1 MFVNKVTINSARA
14 LLFQWK
20 NQRTIKQK
28 KESWGKKVKTS
39 GLKKLVIGAASL
51 LLLSACGSNGATKD
65 SETAKSSAS
74 SSETEVASGA
84 SEQEYTDPSELKDQ
98 YDIVIVGAGGAGMAA
113 ALSAKEAGMNPVI
126 LEKMPIAGG
135 NTLKSSG
142 GMNASETKFQKEQG
156 IEDSNQQ
163 FFDDTLKGGKGT
175 NDQELL
181 HYLVDNSA
189 SAIDWLDGM
198 GITLDNI
205 SYSGG
210 ASVKRIHRP
219 HDGSAVGTYLVDG
232 LLRNIHEKEIPLFV
246 NADVKKINEKDGKVT
261 GVSVKIGDEEKTI
274 NGNAVVVTTGG
285 FGSNKEMI
293 EKYRP
298 DLKGY
303 VSTTSEGS
311 TGDGIKMIE
320 SLGGATVDMD
330 QIQVHPTVV
339 QDTGMLVSE
348 TVRGEGAIL
357 VNQQGERF
365 YNELETRDNVSAAI
379 TALPE
384 SYAYLIFDDALAGRA
399 KQVDFYKEQGVVVE
413 ADTIEALA
421 KKIDMDADTLAK
433 TLDTWNQSI
442 KDKKDEAF
450 GRETAMDY
458 DLTTGPYYAIKIA
471 PGIHHTMGG
480 VKINTN
486 TQVLKKDGSVIDG
499 LYAAGE
505 VTGGIHGQN
514 RIGGNAVADIMV
526 FGRQAGVQ
534 ASEYAKK

>member
-1 MFVNKVTINSARA
+1 M
-14 LLFQWK
+14 
-20 NQRTIKQK
+20 K
-28 KESWGKKVKTS
+28 KS
-39 GLKKLVIGAASL
+39 GWSKWVIGAASL
-51 LLLSACGSNGATKD
+51 LLLSACGADGGTK
-65 SETAKSSAS
+65 AS
-74 SSETEVASGA
+74 SSAASSSSESEVTSGA
-84 SEQEYTDPSELKDQ
+84 SQQEYTDPAELKDQ

-113 ALSAKEAGMNPVI
+113 ALSAKDAGMNPVI

-142 GMNASETKFQKEQG
+142 GMNASETKFQEAQG
-156 IEDSNQQ
+156 IEDSNEL
-163 FFDDTLKGGKGT
+163 FFEDTLKGGKGT

-189 SAIDWLDGM
+189 SAIDWLDSM

-232 LLRNIHEKEIPLFV
+232 LLRNIHEQEIPLFV
-246 NADVKKINEKDGKVT
+246 NADVTKINETDGKVT
-261 GVSVKIGDEEKTI
+261 GVNVKINGEEKEI
-274 NGNAVVVTTGG
+274 AGDAVVVTTGG
-285 FGSNKEMI
+285 FGSNKELI

-320 SLGGATVDMD
+320 ELGGATVDMD

-339 QDTGMLVSE
+339 QDTGMLISE

-379 TALPE
+379 TDLPE
-384 SYAYLIFDDALAGRA
+384 SYAYLIFDNALAGRA
-399 KQVDFYKEQGVVVE
+399 KQVDYYKEQGVVVE

-421 KKIDMDADTLAK
+421 EKIDVDPATLKK
-433 TLDTWNQSI
+433 TLDTWNQAVTDKAD
-442 KDKKDEAF
+442 KDF

-458 DLTTGPYYAIKIA
+458 DMTEGPFYAIQIA

-480 VKINTN
+480 VKINTK
-486 TQVLKKDGSVIDG
+486 TQVLKEDGTPITG

-526 FGRQAGVQ
+526 FGRQAGAQSSDYVK
-534 ASEYAKK
+534 ENGK

>member
-1 MFVNKVTINSARA
+1 M
-14 LLFQWK
+14 
-20 NQRTIKQK
+20 K
-28 KESWGKKVKTS
+28 KS
-39 GLKKLVIGAASL
+39 GWSKWVIGAASL
-51 LLLSACGSNGATKD
+51 LLLSACGADGGTK
-65 SETAKSSAS
+65 AS
-74 SSETEVASGA
+74 SSATSSSSESEVTSGA
-84 SEQEYTDPSELKDQ
+84 SQQEYTDPAELKDQ

-113 ALSAKEAGMNPVI
+113 ALSAKDAGMNPVI

-142 GMNASETKFQKEQG
+142 GMNASETKFQEAQG
-156 IEDSNQQ
+156 IEDSNEL
-163 FFDDTLKGGKGT
+163 FFEDTLKGGKGT

-189 SAIDWLDGM
+189 SAIDWLDSM

-232 LLRNIHEKEIPLFV
+232 LLRNIHEQEIPLFV
-246 NADVKKINEKDGKVT
+246 NADVTKINETDGKVT
-261 GVSVKIGDEEKTI
+261 GVNVKINGEEKEI
-274 NGNAVVVTTGG
+274 AGDAVVVTTGG
-285 FGSNKEMI
+285 FGSNKELI

-320 SLGGATVDMD
+320 ELGGATVDMD

-339 QDTGMLVSE
+339 QDTGMLISE

-379 TALPE
+379 TDLPE
-384 SYAYLIFDDALAGRA
+384 SYAYLIFDNALAGRA
-399 KQVDFYKEQGVVVE
+399 KQVDYYKEQGVVVE

-421 KKIDMDADTLAK
+421 EKIDVDPATLKK
-433 TLDTWNQSI
+433 TLDTWNQAVTDKAD
-442 KDKKDEAF
+442 KDF

-458 DLTTGPYYAIKIA
+458 DLTEGPFYAIHIA

-480 VKINTN
+480 VKINTK
-486 TQVLKKDGSVIDG
+486 TQVLKEDGTPITG

-526 FGRQAGVQ
+526 FGRQAGAQSSDYVK
-534 ASEYAKK
+534 ENGK

>member
-1 MFVNKVTINSARA
+1 M
-14 LLFQWK
+14 
-20 NQRTIKQK
+20 K
-28 KESWGKKVKTS
+28 KS
-39 GLKKLVIGAASL
+39 GWSKWVIGAASL
-51 LLLSACGSNGATKD
+51 LLLSACGADGGTK
-65 SETAKSSAS
+65 AS
-74 SSETEVASGA
+74 SSAASSSSESEVTSGA
-84 SEQEYTDPSELKDQ
+84 SQQEYTDPAELKDQ

-113 ALSAKEAGMNPVI
+113 ALSAKDAGMNPVI

-142 GMNASETKFQKEQG
+142 GMNASETKFQEAQG
-156 IEDSNQQ
+156 IEDSNEL
-163 FFDDTLKGGKGT
+163 FFEDTLKGGKGT

-189 SAIDWLDGM
+189 SAIDWLDSM

-232 LLRNIHEKEIPLFV
+232 LLRNIHEQEIPLFV
-246 NADVKKINEKDGKVT
+246 NADVTKINETDGKVT
-261 GVSVKIGDEEKTI
+261 GVNVKINGEEKEI
-274 NGNAVVVTTGG
+274 VGDAVVVTTGG
-285 FGSNKEMI
+285 FGSNKELI

-320 SLGGATVDMD
+320 ELGGATVDMD

-339 QDTGMLVSE
+339 QDTGMLISE

-379 TALPE
+379 TDLPE
-384 SYAYLIFDDALAGRA
+384 SYAYLIFDNALAGRA
-399 KQVDFYKEQGVVVE
+399 KQVDYYKEQGVVVE

-421 KKIDMDADTLAK
+421 EKIDVDPATLKK
-433 TLDTWNQSI
+433 TLDTWNQAVTDKAD
-442 KDKKDEAF
+442 KDF

-458 DLTTGPYYAIKIA
+458 DLTEGPFYAIQIA

-480 VKINTN
+480 VKINTK
-486 TQVLKKDGSVIDG
+486 TQVLKEDGTPITG

-526 FGRQAGVQ
+526 FGRQAGAQSSDYVK
-534 ASEYAKK
+534 ENGK

>member
-1 MFVNKVTINSARA
+1 MVKNCILGFSAV
-14 LLFQWK
+14 LLLGACGGG
-20 NQRTIKQK
+20 NTT
-28 KESWGKKVKTS
+28 KESS
-39 GLKKLVIGAASL
+39 GSSSSSTG
-51 LLLSACGSNGATKD
+51 
-65 SETAKSSAS
+65 SSA
-74 SSETEVASGA
+74 ETVSGA
-84 SEQEYTDPSELKDQ
+84 SQQEYTDPSKLEDE

-126 LEKMPIAGG
+126 FEKMPFAGG

-156 IEDSNQQ
+156 IEDSNDL
-163 FFDDTLKGGKGT
+163 FYEDTLTGGKGT
-175 NDQELL
+175 NDKELL
-181 HYLVDNSA
+181 RYLVDNSA
-189 SAIDWLDGM
+189 AGIEWLDSM

-219 HDGSAVGTYLVDG
+219 TDGSAVGTYLVAG
-232 LLRNIHEKEIPLFV
+232 LIRNIHEQEIPIFV
-246 NADVKKINEKDGKVT
+246 NSTVTKINEKDGKVT
-261 GVSVKIGDEEKTI
+261 GVEVDVEGETKTVSGDALI
-274 NGNAVVVTTGG
+274 ITTGG
-285 FGSNKEMI
+285 YGSNKEMI

-311 TGDGIKMIE
+311 TGDGITMIE
-320 SLGGATVDMD
+320 KLGGATVDMD

-339 QDTGMLVSE
+339 QETGMLISE

-379 TALPE
+379 TDLPE
-384 SYAYLIFDDALAGRA
+384 GYAYLIFDDALANRA
-399 KQVDFYKEQGVVVE
+399 KQLEYYKEQGVVIE

-421 KKIDMDADTLAK
+421 EKIDAEPEILKAS
-433 TLDTWNQSI
+433 LDTWNKAV
-442 KDKKDEAF
+442 KDQKDPDF

-458 DLTTGPYYAIKIA
+458 DLTEAPYYAIQIA

-480 VKINTN
+480 VKINKD
-486 TQVLKKDGSVIDG
+486 TQVLKEDGSAIEG

-505 VTGGIHGQN
+505 LTGGIHGQN
-514 RIGGNAVADIMV
+514 RIGGNAVADIIV
-526 FGRQAGVQ
+526 FGRQAGTKS
-534 ASEYAKK
+534 AEFAGKAAE

>member
-1 MFVNKVTINSARA
+1 M
-14 LLFQWK
+14 
-20 NQRTIKQK
+20 K
-28 KESWGKKVKTS
+28 KS
-39 GLKKLVIGAASL
+39 GWSKWVIGAASL
-51 LLLSACGSNGATKD
+51 LLLSACGADGGTK
-65 SETAKSSAS
+65 AS
-74 SSETEVASGA
+74 SSAASSSSESEVTSGA
-84 SEQEYTDPSELKDQ
+84 SQQEYTDPAELKDQ

-113 ALSAKEAGMNPVI
+113 ALSAKDAGMNPVI

-142 GMNASETKFQKEQG
+142 GMNASETKFQEAQG
-156 IEDSNQQ
+156 IEDSNEL
-163 FFDDTLKGGKGT
+163 FFEDTLKGGKGT

-189 SAIDWLDGM
+189 SAIDWLDSM

-232 LLRNIHEKEIPLFV
+232 LLRNIHEQEIPLFV
-246 NADVKKINEKDGKVT
+246 NADVTKINETGGKVT
-261 GVSVKIGDEEKTI
+261 GVNVKINGEEKEI
-274 NGNAVVVTTGG
+274 AGDAVVVTTGG
-285 FGSNKEMI
+285 FGSNKELI

-320 SLGGATVDMD
+320 ELGGATVDMD

-339 QDTGMLVSE
+339 QDTGMLISE

-379 TALPE
+379 TDLPE
-384 SYAYLIFDDALAGRA
+384 SYAYLIFDNALAGRA
-399 KQVDFYKEQGVVVE
+399 KQVDYYKEQGVVVE

-421 KKIDMDADTLAK
+421 EKIDVDPATLKK
-433 TLDTWNQSI
+433 TLDTWNQAVADKAD
-442 KDKKDEAF
+442 KDF

-458 DLTTGPYYAIKIA
+458 DLTEGPFYAIQIA

-480 VKINTN
+480 VKINTK
-486 TQVLKKDGSVIDG
+486 TQVLKEDGTPITG

-526 FGRQAGVQ
+526 FGRQAGAQSSDYVK
-534 ASEYAKK
+534 ENGK

>member
-1 MFVNKVTINSARA
+1 M
-14 LLFQWK
+14 
-20 NQRTIKQK
+20 K
-28 KESWGKKVKTS
+28 KS
-39 GLKKLVIGAASL
+39 GWSKWVIGAASL
-51 LLLSACGSNGATKD
+51 LLLSACGADGGTK
-65 SETAKSSAS
+65 AS
-74 SSETEVASGA
+74 SSAASSSSESEVTSGA
-84 SEQEYTDPSELKDQ
+84 SQQEYTDPAELKDQ

-113 ALSAKEAGMNPVI
+113 ALSAKDAGMNPVI

-142 GMNASETKFQKEQG
+142 GMNASETKFQEAQG
-156 IEDSNQQ
+156 IEDSNEL
-163 FFDDTLKGGKGT
+163 FFEDTLKGGKGT
-175 NDQELL
+175 NDQDLL

-189 SAIDWLDGM
+189 SAIDWLDSM

-232 LLRNIHEKEIPLFV
+232 LLRNIHEQEIPLFV
-246 NADVKKINEKDGKVT
+246 NADVTKINETDGKVT
-261 GVSVKIGDEEKTI
+261 GVNVKINGEEKEI
-274 NGNAVVVTTGG
+274 AGDAVVVTTGG
-285 FGSNKEMI
+285 FGSNKELI

-320 SLGGATVDMD
+320 ELGGATVDMD

-339 QDTGMLVSE
+339 QDTGMLISE

-379 TALPE
+379 TDLPE
-384 SYAYLIFDDALAGRA
+384 SYAYLIFDNALAGRA
-399 KQVDFYKEQGVVVE
+399 KQVDYYKEQGVVVE

-421 KKIDMDADTLAK
+421 EKIDVDPATLKK
-433 TLDTWNQSI
+433 TLDTWNQAVTDKAD
-442 KDKKDEAF
+442 KDF

-458 DLTTGPYYAIKIA
+458 DLTEGPFYAIQIA

-480 VKINTN
+480 VKINTK
-486 TQVLKKDGSVIDG
+486 TQVLKEDGTPITG

-505 VTGGIHGQN
+505 VTGGIH
-514 RIGGNAVADIMV
+514 
-526 FGRQAGVQ
+526 
-534 ASEYAKK
+534 

>member
-1 MFVNKVTINSARA
+1 M
-14 LLFQWK
+14 
-20 NQRTIKQK
+20 K
-28 KESWGKKVKTS
+28 KS
-39 GLKKLVIGAASL
+39 GWSKWVIGAASL
-51 LLLSACGSNGATKD
+51 LLLSACGADGGTK
-65 SETAKSSAS
+65 AS
-74 SSETEVASGA
+74 SSAASSSSESEVTSGA
-84 SEQEYTDPSELKDQ
+84 SQQEYTDPAELKDQ

-113 ALSAKEAGMNPVI
+113 ALSAKDAGMNPVI

-142 GMNASETKFQKEQG
+142 GMNASETKFQEAQG
-156 IEDSNQQ
+156 IEDSNEL
-163 FFDDTLKGGKGT
+163 FFEDTLKGGKGT
-175 NDQELL
+175 NDQDLL

-189 SAIDWLDGM
+189 SAIDWLDSM

-232 LLRNIHEKEIPLFV
+232 LLRNIHEQEIPLFV
-246 NADVKKINEKDGKVT
+246 NADVTKINETDGKVT
-261 GVSVKIGDEEKTI
+261 GVNVKINGEEKEI
-274 NGNAVVVTTGG
+274 AGDAVVVTTGG
-285 FGSNKEMI
+285 FGSNKELI

-320 SLGGATVDMD
+320 ELGGATVDMD

-339 QDTGMLVSE
+339 QDTGMLISE

-379 TALPE
+379 TDLPE
-384 SYAYLIFDDALAGRA
+384 SYAYLIFDNALAGRA
-399 KQVDFYKEQGVVVE
+399 KQVDYYKEQGVVVE

-421 KKIDMDADTLAK
+421 EKIDVDPATLKK
-433 TLDTWNQSI
+433 TLDTWNQAVTDKAD
-442 KDKKDEAF
+442 KDF

-458 DLTTGPYYAIKIA
+458 DLTEGPFYAIQIA

-480 VKINTN
+480 VKINTK
-486 TQVLKKDGSVIDG
+486 TQVLKEDGTPITG

-526 FGRQAGVQ
+526 FGRQAGAQSSDYV
-534 ASEYAKK
+534 KKNGK

>member
-1 MFVNKVTINSARA
+1 M
-14 LLFQWK
+14 
-20 NQRTIKQK
+20 K
-28 KESWGKKVKTS
+28 KS
-39 GLKKLVIGAASL
+39 GWSKWVIGAASL
-51 LLLSACGSNGATKD
+51 LLLSACGADGGTK
-65 SETAKSSAS
+65 AS
-74 SSETEVASGA
+74 SSAASSSSESEVTSGA
-84 SEQEYTDPSELKDQ
+84 SQQEYTDPAELKDQ

-113 ALSAKEAGMNPVI
+113 ALSAKDAGMNPVI

-142 GMNASETKFQKEQG
+142 GMNASETKFQEAQG
-156 IEDSNQQ
+156 IEDSNEL
-163 FFDDTLKGGKGT
+163 FFEDTLKGGKGT
-175 NDQELL
+175 NDQDLL

-189 SAIDWLDGM
+189 SAIDWLDSM

-232 LLRNIHEKEIPLFV
+232 LLRNIHEQEIPLFV
-246 NADVKKINEKDGKVT
+246 NADVTKINETDGKVT
-261 GVSVKIGDEEKTI
+261 GVNVKINGEEKEI
-274 NGNAVVVTTGG
+274 AGDAVVVTTGG
-285 FGSNKEMI
+285 FGSNKELI

-320 SLGGATVDMD
+320 ELGGATVDMD

-339 QDTGMLVSE
+339 QDTGMLISE

-357 VNQQGERF
+357 ANQQGERF

-379 TALPE
+379 TDLPE
-384 SYAYLIFDDALAGRA
+384 SYAYLIFDNALAGRA
-399 KQVDFYKEQGVVVE
+399 KQVDYYKEQGVVVE

-421 KKIDMDADTLAK
+421 EKIDVDPATLKK
-433 TLDTWNQSI
+433 TLDTWNQAVTDKAD
-442 KDKKDEAF
+442 KDF

-458 DLTTGPYYAIKIA
+458 DLTEGPFYAIQIA

-480 VKINTN
+480 VKINTK
-486 TQVLKKDGSVIDG
+486 TQVLKEDGTPITG

-526 FGRQAGVQ
+526 FGRQAGAQSSDYVK
-534 ASEYAKK
+534 ENGK